1 VPLSGHGIIEE
12 IKEVLPEQIGTQN
25 IPLNQGILS
34 REPSWLHNSPR
45 EISDNQLEN

>member
-1 VPLSGHGIIEE
+1 VPPSGHGIIEE

-34 REPSWLHNSPR
+34 REPGRMHNNPR
-45 EISDNQLEN
+45 EISDNILEN